1 MLLSMMDFNKKDE
14 LEQKVQQNSL
24 LMQSLAMFQQM
35 ALQLASQVN
44 PAMADQM
51 ANVILG
57 GQNMQQLGS
66 GAMPAQQMGGNGA
79 PVQGGALNGEP
90 GTINAA
96 HMVKARERAANASQP
111 T

>member
-1 MLLSMMDFNKKDE
+1 MRFPR
-14 LEQKVQQNSL
+14 NSAAVTL
-24 LMQSLAMFQQM
+24 CVAMFQQM
-35 ALQLASQVN
+35 ALQLAQQLN
-44 PAMADQM
+44 PAMAEQM
-51 ANVILG
+51 AQVILG

-66 GAMPAQQMGGNGA
+66 GAMPAQPIAGNNV
-79 PVQGGALNGEP
+79 PRQGGAINGEP